1 MANVRLSI
9 DRDPAVDAQLNE
21 SHPERWVAGPLRLYQ
36 VDTSRDAHYIVISD
50 GERSGWEATATHR
63 ISEDHPQFL
72 YLFGREPF
80 QSPEADDRTTAAST

>member
-36 VDTSRDAHYIVISD
+36 VDTSRDAHYIVIF
-50 GERSGWEATATHR
+50 RR
-63 ISEDHPQFL
+63 
-72 YLFGREPF
+72 
-80 QSPEADDRTTAAST
+80 